1 MLTLSM
7 ISIASIANNDYFFQ
21 IRLWKIKKDEIYCQR
36 ELLGHKNIIMRME
49 IGWNCDRAVTRDIN
63 GSIFVWDLNR
73 ACKIIRNNNN
83 SIIQHYHRQN
93 NEEKLDNFDME
104 KYLVRKVTSTSKTIT
119 CIALD
124 DRQLVMGSIGHL
136 NVFDYW
142 NSATRN

>member
-1 MLTLSM
+1 
-7 ISIASIANNDYFFQ
+7 
-21 IRLWKIKKDEIYCQR
+21 
-36 ELLGHKNIIMRME
+36 MRME

-73 ACKIIRNNNN
+73 ACKIIKNNNN

-93 NEEKLDNFDME
+93 NEEKLDNFDVE

-142 NSATRN
+142 NSATQN